1 MDFTTSRKS
10 CILFNLHALIE
21 ERQRGKYHNF
31 RQKEYQEKEIHISGI
46 KLPILTYRK
55 EVKS

>member
-1 MDFTTSRKS
+1 MDFTMNKKS
-10 CILFNLHALIE
+10 CIILNLRALFE
-21 ERQRGKYHNF
+21 ERERGKHHNF
-31 RQKEYQEKEIHISGI
+31 RPKEHQEKKIHISGI